1 MCDIFACVNIVKTS
15 NSVKID
21 TFSGCNDTV
30 HSTMEMKEKDESSN
44 TCTECTSHI
53 IKEIKI

>member
-1 MCDIFACVNIVKTS
+1 MCDIFTYVNIVKIS
-15 NSVKID
+15 NSAKID

-44 TCTECTSHI
+44 TCTECTSRI

>member
-30 HSTMEMKEKDESSN
+30 HSAMEMKEKDESSN

>member
-1 MCDIFACVNIVKTS
+1 MCDIFTYVNTVKIS

-30 HSTMEMKEKDESSN
+30 HSAMEMKEKTKVLTLALN
-44 TCTECTSHI
+44 I
-53 IKEIKI
+53 LLV

>member
-1 MCDIFACVNIVKTS
+1 MCDIFTYVNTVKIS

-30 HSTMEMKEKDESSN
+30 HSAMEMKEKDESSN
-44 TCTECTSHI
+44 TYTECTSRI

>member
-30 HSTMEMKEKDESSN
+30 HSAMEMKEKDESSN
-44 TCTECTSHI
+44 TCTEYTSRI

>member
-44 TCTECTSHI
+44 TCTECTSRI

>member
-30 HSTMEMKEKDESSN
+30 HSTMEMKEKDESSS

>member
-1 MCDIFACVNIVKTS
+1 MCDIFTYVNTVKIS

-30 HSTMEMKEKDESSN
+30 HSAMEMKEKDESSN
-44 TCTECTSHI
+44 TCTNKRNQNLKSMI
-53 IKEIKI
+53 P